1 MKKIAFLG
9 SGDGEIFEAV
19 VRYLYNNKK
28 NLELDIVCLSNN
40 LNDNILKKAEQLCIK
55 YKYLPFEENLEY
67 FASNDF
73 DLIALDNYSKKI
85 QLKVLETGHFINIH
99 PSLLP
104 AFKGEDAIARA
115 FSSGVKVSGVTVH
128 TLTGEIDGGKIIAQ
142 YPVLISNSTHFDE
155 FKNEILKLEQIL
167 YPIVIEKILED
178 KVFDFSDL
186 INISGCR
193 GNCGGCNKC

>member
-19 VRYLYNNKK
+19 IRYLKNNNK
-28 NLELDIVCLSNN
+28 LELDIICLSNN
-40 LNDNILKKAEQLCIK
+40 LNDNILKRAEQLGIK

-155 FKNEILKLEQIL
+155 FRDEILKLEQIF

-186 INISGCR
+186 INISGCG
-193 GNCGGCNKC
+193 GNCGGCNKY